1 VVRLT
6 LLSTSG
12 SKREELSASK
22 LRPFLRVPFLQKLRV
37 ALRCESIPAHCKLG
51 LLSGLHCAIRPSVAE
66 ARGLAASLPTA
77 AQHAPLHPCTLQ
89 VGPSQ
94 WAALCR
100 TPLCCRGLGV
110 GCSFARSSPARTSPP
125 KPLLPTLKHLDTQAL
140 RSPAG
145 TCVWPPH
152 TITSRTLRPWWHR
165 PLKTKPFW
173 VAIWDTFLCSLGCR
187 SLRPWW
193 HRPCSLGRRSWAL
206 SSLHSWTWPKGVGDQ
221 NG

>member
-1 VVRLT
+1 MVRLT

-100 TPLCCRGLGV
+100 TPLCCRGPEV
-110 GCSFARSSPARTSPP
+110 GCSFAHSSPARTSPSLHIASWAFSVGCTVP
-125 KPLLPTLKHLDTQAL
+125 YAPLLQRPGGWLLLCPQQPSTHLSTQTAL
-140 RSPAG
+140 AHAKAP
-145 TCVWPPH
+145 
-152 TITSRTLRPWWHR
+152 
-165 PLKTKPFW
+165 
-173 VAIWDTFLCSLGCR
+173 
-187 SLRPWW
+187 
-193 HRPCSLGRRSWAL
+193 
-206 SSLHSWTWPKGVGDQ
+206 
-221 NG
+221 